1 MNDITQIAIKGARV
15 GLVGLK
21 QAFEQVSSEV
31 HAGDA
36 ELGARLV
43 ALVSANNYIADS
55 VLDDYRGALIREYR
69 RFMGV
74 DIPEESSV
82 MEIKI
87 FGRSK
92 CAICSSLSREIMD
105 VLAELQMAVDFEHV
119 TELNRF
125 AELGPV
131 APPVVV
137 RNGKI
142 VSSGRK
148 LSRAQIKDILTE
160 ASE

>member
-1 MNDITQIAIKGARV
+1 
-15 GLVGLK
+15 
-21 QAFEQVSSEV
+21 
-31 HAGDA
+31 
-36 ELGARLV
+36 
-43 ALVSANNYIADS
+43 
-55 VLDDYRGALIREYR
+55 
-69 RFMGV
+69 
-74 DIPEESSV
+74 
-82 MEIKI
+82 MEIKV

-92 CAICSSLSREIMD
+92 CTICSSLSEEIID
-105 VLAELQMAVDFEHV
+105 VLAELEIAADFEHV
-119 TELNRF
+119 TDLKKF

-148 LSRAQIKDILTE
+148 LNRSQIRDILTE

>member
-1 MNDITQIAIKGARV
+1 MSDITQITVKGTKV

-21 QAFEQVSSEV
+21 QAFEQVSSEA

-43 ALVSANNYIADS
+43 ELVAADNYIADS
-55 VLDDYRGALIREYR
+55 VRDDYSGALLREYK
-69 RFMGV
+69 RFKGM
-74 DIPEESSV
+74 DIPEERSV
-82 MEIKI
+82 MEIKV
-87 FGRSK
+87 FGRSG
-92 CAICSSLSREIMD
+92 CAICSGLSEEIMD
-105 VLAELQMAVDFEHV
+105 VLAELEIVADFEHV
-119 TELNRF
+119 TDLDRF

-131 APPVVV
+131 APPVVT

-148 LSRAQIKDILTE
+148 LDRARIVEMLRE
-160 ASE
+160 GA